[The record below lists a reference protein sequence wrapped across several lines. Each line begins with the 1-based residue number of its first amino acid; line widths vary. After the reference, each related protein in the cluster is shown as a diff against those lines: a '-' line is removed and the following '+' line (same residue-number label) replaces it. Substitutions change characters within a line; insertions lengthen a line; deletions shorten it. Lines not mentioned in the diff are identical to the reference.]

1 MHKTRRQALKLAK
14 DYLFEIGTEEMP
26 AHVVSRS
33 VKQLADRTKKFLKE
47 NGLKFKD
54 IKTYSTPRR
63 LTILVEDLAEKQD
76 DIDEVKKGPAKKIA
90 QDADGNWTKAAQGF
104 ARGQGITTD
113 DIYFEELKGTE
124 YAYVHVQ
131 KEGKKA
137 SDILL
142 GMSDIIKDMTFP
154 TKMRWDSNDFE
165 FVRPIHWLVSLYD
178 SDVIPVKI
186 LDITAGRKTEGHRFL
201 GDSVVL
207 ANADDYVEAL
217 KDQFVIVDAKERKD
231 MIVNQMNDLVKKNNW
246 KVKEDKNLLEEVTN
260 LVEYPTVFV
269 GSFDEKYLNIPD
281 EVLITSMKDNQ
292 RYFEVYDQ
300 NGKLINHFIAVRNG
314 NKDYLDNVIS
324 GNEKVL
330 VARLDDAQFF
340 YDEDRKYP
348 LSHFVD
354 KMKNVSFHDKIGSMA
369 EKMKRVRLIGDYLAK
384 RWNLDE
390 NVVKDFDRAS
400 ELYKFDLVTQMVGE
414 FAELQGVMGMH
425 YARLA
430 GENEEVAVAIKEH
443 YMPTTAEGELP
454 ETTVGS
460 LLSVADKI
468 DTILT
473 FFGAGMIPSSSN
485 DPYALRRNAYGIVR
499 ILLNQKWSLPFNQV
513 LPEIVELVDG
523 KTPAKLPKTNEED
536 EQIALF
542 IRDRIKQYL
551 QKNNFKYDVIDA
563 VLASSQQDPS
573 EILSAAKVLGLHHDD
588 AEFKPVV
595 ESLTRIDNILKK
607 AKFNN
612 KQAEVDENLFEDA
625 SENELFAGIQNLQEI
640 QNLADLY
647 QGFVQLQPVID
658 RYFDTNMIMA
668 KDKKVRNNRLAQ
680 LSQVSVL
687 ADRLGDLSKL
697 VIK

>member
-1 MHKTRRQALKLAK
+1 MAK

-26 AHVVSRS
+26 AHVVPRS
-33 VKQLADRTKKFLKE
+33 VNQLADRTRKFLKE

-54 IKTYSTPRR
+54 IKTFSTPRR

-104 ARGQGITTD
+104 ARGQGMTTD

-142 GMSDIIKDMTFP
+142 GMSEIIKAMTFP

-165 FVRPIHWLVSLYD
+165 FVRPIHWLVSLFGNE
-178 SDVIPVKI
+178 VIPVKI

-207 ANADDYVEAL
+207 ANADDYEDAL
-217 KDQFVIVDAKERKD
+217 KDQYVIANAEERKD
-231 MIVNQMNDLVKKNNW
+231 MIVNQMDELVKENHW
-246 KVKEDKNLLEEVTN
+246 QVKPDRDLLEEVTY
-260 LVEYPTVFV
+260 LVEYPTVFA

-281 EVLITSMKDNQ
+281 VVLITSMKDNQ
-292 RYFEVYDQ
+292 RYFEVYDE
-300 NGKLINHFIAVRNG
+300 NDKLINHFIAVRNG

-354 KMKNVSFHDKIGSMA
+354 RLKDVSFHDKIGSMA
-369 EKMKRVRLIGDYLAK
+369 EKVQRVRMIGDYLAK
-384 RWNLDE
+384 RWNLPE

-430 GENEEVAVAIKEH
+430 GEDEEVSVAIKEH
-443 YMPTTAEGELP
+443 YMPATAEGPLP

-460 LLSVADKI
+460 LLSIADKI
-468 DTILT
+468 DTIVT
-473 FFGAGMIPSSSN
+473 FFGAGMIPTSSN
-485 DPYALRRNAYGIVR
+485 DPYALRRYAYGIVR
-499 ILLNQKWSLPFNQV
+499 ILLNEKWSLPFNEV
-513 LPEIVELVDG
+513 LPEIISLLNG
-523 KTPAKLPKTNEED
+523 ATPARLPKSDADQE
-536 EQIALF
+536 IADF
-542 IRDRIKQYL
+542 IRDRVKQYL
-551 QKNNFKYDVIDA
+551 QKNKFKYDIIDA

-573 EILSAAKVLGLHHDD
+573 QILAAANVLQLHHDD
-588 AEFKPVV
+588 EEFKPVV

-607 AKFNN
+607 AKFKGNV
-612 KQAEVDENLFEDA
+612 EVDESLFEDN
-625 SENELFAGIQNLQEI
+625 SEKELYVGVQNLQEI
-640 QNLADLY
+640 ESLADLY

-658 RYFDTNMIMA
+658 QYFDVNMIM
-668 KDKKVRNNRLAQ
+668 DKNEKVKNNRLAQ
-680 LSQVSVL
+680 LYAVSEL
-687 ADRLGDLSKL
+687 ADRLGNLSKL

>member
-1 MHKTRRQALKLAK
+1 MAK

-26 AHVVSRS
+26 AHVVPRS
-33 VKQLADRTKKFLKE
+33 VKQLADRTRKFLKE

-54 IKTYSTPRR
+54 IKTFSTPCR

-90 QDADGNWTKAAQGF
+90 QDKDGNWTKAAQGF
-104 ARGQGITTD
+104 ARGQGMTTD

-142 GMSDIIKDMTFP
+142 GMSDIVKAMTFP

-165 FVRPIHWLVSLYD
+165 FVRPIHWLVSLFGN
-178 SDVIPVKI
+178 DVIPVKI

-207 ANADDYVEAL
+207 ANADDYEDAL
-217 KDQFVIVDAKERKD
+217 KDQYVIADAEERKD
-231 MIVNQMNDLVKKNNW
+231 MIVNQMNELVKQNNW
-246 KVKEDKNLLEEVTN
+246 EIKPDRDLLEEVTY
-260 LVEYPTVFV
+260 LVEYPTVFA
-269 GSFDEKYLNIPD
+269 GSFDKKYLNIPD

-292 RYFEVYDQ
+292 RYFEVYDE

-354 KMKNVSFHDKIGSMA
+354 RLKNVSFHDKIGSMA
-369 EKMKRVRLIGDYLAK
+369 EKMQRVRMIGDYLAK
-384 RWNLDE
+384 RWNLPE
-390 NVVKDFDRAS
+390 SVITDFDRAS

-430 GENEEVAVAIKEH
+430 GENEDVAVAIKEH

-454 ETTVGS
+454 TTTVGS
-460 LLSVADKI
+460 LLSIADKI
-468 DTILT
+468 DTIVT
-473 FFGAGMIPSSSN
+473 FFGAGMIPTSSN
-485 DPYALRRNAYGIVR
+485 DPYALRRYAYGIVR
-499 ILLNQKWSLPFNQV
+499 ILLNEKWSLPFNEV
-513 LPEIVELVDG
+513 LPEIIKMLNGV
-523 KTPAKLPKTNEED
+523 TPAKLPKGDADQE
-536 EQIALF
+536 IADF
-542 IRDRIKQYL
+542 IRDRVKQYL
-551 QKNNFKYDVIDA
+551 QKNKFKYDIIDA

-573 EILSAAKVLGLHHDD
+573 QILAAANVLQLHHDD
-588 AEFKPVV
+588 DEFKPVV

-607 AKFNN
+607 AKF
-612 KQAEVDENLFEDA
+612 KGGIEVDESLFDDN
-625 SENELFAGIQNLQEI
+625 SEKELYVGVQNLQDIED
-640 QNLADLY
+640 LADLY

-658 RYFDTNMIMA
+658 QYFDTNMIMA
-668 KDKKVRNNRLAQ
+668 KDENVKNNRLAQ
-680 LSQVSVL
+680 LSVVSEL

>member
-1 MHKTRRQALKLAK
+1 MAK

-26 AHVVSRS
+26 AHVVTRS
-33 VKQLADRTKKFLKE
+33 VNQLADRTRKFLKE
-47 NGLKFKD
+47 NGLSFKD
-54 IKTYSTPRR
+54 IKTFSTPRR
-63 LTILVEDLAEKQD
+63 LTILVEDLAEKQE

-104 ARGQGITTD
+104 ARGQGVSVD

-124 YAYVHVQ
+124 YAYVHIQ

-142 GMSDIIKDMTFP
+142 GMSDIIKAMTFP
-154 TKMRWDSNDFE
+154 TKMRLDSNDFE
-165 FVRPIHWLVSLYD
+165 FVRPIHWLVSLYGN
-178 SDVIPVKI
+178 DVIPVKI

-207 ANADDYVEAL
+207 ANADDYEDAL
-217 KDQFVIVDAKERKD
+217 KNQFVIVDAKERKD
-231 MIVNQMNDLVKKNNW
+231 MIVHQINDLVAKNNW
-246 KVKEDKNLLEEVTN
+246 QVKEDKNLLEEVTN
-260 LVEYPTVFV
+260 LVEYPTVFA
-269 GSFDEKYLNIPD
+269 GSFDEKYLQIPD

-292 RYFEVYDQ
+292 RYFEVYDED
-300 NGKLINHFIAVRNG
+300 GKLINYFIAVRNG

-369 EKMKRVRLIGDYLAK
+369 EKMERVQIIGNYLAK

-390 NVVKDFDRAS
+390 NVVSDFDRAS

-443 YMPTTAEGELP
+443 YMPATAEGPLP

-460 LLSVADKI
+460 LLSIADKL
-468 DTILT
+468 DTIIT
-473 FFGAGMIPSSSN
+473 FFGAGMIPTSSN
-485 DPYALRRNAYGIVR
+485 DPYALRRYAYGIVR
-499 ILLNQKWSLPFNQV
+499 ILLNQKWSLPFNAV
-513 LPEIVELVDG
+513 LPEIVDLING
-523 KTPAKLPKTNEED
+523 KTPAKLPKAGEED
-536 EQIALF
+536 EEIALF

-551 QKNNFKYDVIDA
+551 QKNNFKYDIIDA

-573 EILSAAKVLGLHHDD
+573 QILAAANVLQLHHDD
-588 AEFKPVV
+588 EEFKPVV

-607 AKFNN
+607 AKFNG
-612 KQAEVDENLFEDA
+612 QVEVNEELFDDN
-625 SENELFAGIQNLQEI
+625 SEKELFAGVQNLQEI
-640 QNLADLY
+640 EELADLY

-658 RYFDTNMIMA
+658 QYFETNMIMA
-668 KDKKVRNNRLAQ
+668 KDENVKNNRLAQ
-680 LSQVSVL
+680 LSKVSEM

>member
-1 MHKTRRQALKLAK
+1 MAK

-26 AHVVSRS
+26 AHVVPRS
-33 VKQLADRTKKFLKE
+33 VKQLADRTRKFLKE

-54 IKTYSTPRR
+54 IKTFSTPRR

-90 QDADGNWTKAAQGF
+90 QDQDGNWTKAAQGF
-104 ARGQGITTD
+104 ARGQGMTTD

-142 GMSDIIKDMTFP
+142 GMSDIIKAMTFP

-165 FVRPIHWLVSLYD
+165 FVRPIHWLVSLFG

-186 LDITAGRKTEGHRFL
+186 LDITASRKTQGHRFL

-207 ANADDYVEAL
+207 ANADDYEDAL
-217 KDQFVIVDAKERKD
+217 KDQFVIADADERKD
-231 MIVNQMNDLVKKNNW
+231 MIVRQMNELVKKNNW
-246 KVKEDKNLLEEVTN
+246 QVKPDRDLLEEVTY
-260 LVEYPTVFV
+260 LVEYPTVFA
-269 GSFDEKYLNIPD
+269 GSFDEKYLKIPD

-292 RYFEVYDQ
+292 RYFEVYDET
-300 NGKLINHFIAVRNG
+300 GKLINHFIAVRNG

-354 KMKNVSFHDKIGSMA
+354 RLKNVSFHDKIGSMA
-369 EKMKRVRLIGDYLAK
+369 EKMQRVRMIGDYLAK
-384 RWNLDE
+384 RWDLPE

-430 GENEEVAVAIKEH
+430 GEDEEVSVAIKEH
-443 YMPTTAEGELP
+443 YMPATAEGPLP

-460 LLSVADKI
+460 LLSIADKI
-468 DTILT
+468 DTIVT
-473 FFGAGMIPSSSN
+473 FFGAGMIPTSSN
-485 DPYALRRNAYGIVR
+485 DPYALRRYAYGIVR
-499 ILLNQKWSLPFNQV
+499 ILLNEKWSLPFNEV
-513 LPEIVELVDG
+513 LPEIISMLNGV
-523 KTPAKLPKTNEED
+523 TPAKLPKSDADQE
-536 EQIALF
+536 IADF
-542 IRDRIKQYL
+542 IRDRVKQYL
-551 QKNNFKYDVIDA
+551 QKNDFKYDIIDA

-573 EILSAAKVLGLHHDD
+573 QILAAATVLQLHHDD
-588 AEFKPVV
+588 EEFKPVV

-607 AKFNN
+607 AKFKSNT
-612 KQAEVDENLFEDA
+612 AVDESLFDDN
-625 SENELFAGIQNLQEI
+625 SEKELYAGVQNLQDIES
-640 QNLADLY
+640 LADLY

-658 RYFDTNMIMA
+658 QYFETNMIMA
-668 KDKKVRNNRLAQ
+668 KDEKVKNNRLAQ
-680 LSQVSVL
+680 LYAVNEL

>member
-1 MHKTRRQALKLAK
+1 MAK

-26 AHVVSRS
+26 AHVVPRS
-33 VKQLADRTKKFLKE
+33 VSQLADRTRKFLKE

-54 IKTYSTPRR
+54 IKTFSTPRR

-104 ARGQGITTD
+104 ARGQGMTTD

-142 GMSDIIKDMTFP
+142 GMSEIIKAMTFP

-165 FVRPIHWLVSLYD
+165 FVRPIHWLVSLFGNE
-178 SDVIPVKI
+178 VIPVKI

-207 ANADDYVEAL
+207 ANADDYEDAL
-217 KDQFVIVDAKERKD
+217 KDQYVIANAEERKD
-231 MIVNQMNDLVKKNNW
+231 MIVNQMDELVKENHW
-246 KVKEDKNLLEEVTN
+246 QVKPDRDLLEEVTY
-260 LVEYPTVFV
+260 LVEYPTVFA

-292 RYFEVYDQ
+292 RYFEVYDE

-354 KMKNVSFHDKIGSMA
+354 RLKDVSFHDKIGSMA
-369 EKMKRVRLIGDYLAK
+369 EKVQRVRMIGDYLAK
-384 RWNLDE
+384 RWNLPE

-430 GENEEVAVAIKEH
+430 GEDEEVSVAIKEH
-443 YMPTTAEGELP
+443 YMPATAEGPLP

-460 LLSVADKI
+460 LLSIADKI
-468 DTILT
+468 DTIIT
-473 FFGAGMIPSSSN
+473 FFGAGMIPTSSN
-485 DPYALRRNAYGIVR
+485 DPYALRRYAYGIVR
-499 ILLNQKWSLPFNQV
+499 ILLNEKWSLPFNEV
-513 LPEIVELVDG
+513 LPEIISLLNGV
-523 KTPAKLPKTNEED
+523 TPARLPKSDVDQE
-536 EQIALF
+536 IADF
-542 IRDRIKQYL
+542 IRDRVKQYL
-551 QKNNFKYDVIDA
+551 QKNKFKYDIIDA

-573 EILSAAKVLGLHHDD
+573 QILAAANVLQLHHDD
-588 AEFKPVV
+588 EEFKPVV

-607 AKFNN
+607 AKFKGNV
-612 KQAEVDENLFEDA
+612 EVDESLFEDN
-625 SENELFAGIQNLQEI
+625 SEKELYVGVQNLQEI
-640 QNLADLY
+640 ESLADLY

-658 RYFDTNMIMA
+658 QYFDVNMIM
-668 KDKKVRNNRLAQ
+668 DKNEKVKNNRLAQ
-680 LSQVSVL
+680 LYAVSEL
-687 ADRLGDLSKL
+687 ADRLGHLSKL

>member
-1 MHKTRRQALKLAK
+1 MAK

-26 AHVVSRS
+26 AHVVTRS
-33 VKQLADRTKKFLKE
+33 VNQLADRTRKFLKE
-47 NGLKFKD
+47 NGLSFKD
-54 IKTYSTPRR
+54 IKTFSTPRR
-63 LTILVEDLAEKQD
+63 LTILVEDLAEKQE

-104 ARGQGITTD
+104 ARGQGVSVD

-124 YAYVHVQ
+124 YAYVHIK

-142 GMSDIIKDMTFP
+142 GMSDIIKAMTFP

-165 FVRPIHWLVSLYD
+165 FVRPIHWLVSLYGN
-178 SDVIPVKI
+178 DVIPVKI

-207 ANADDYVEAL
+207 ANADDYEDAL
-217 KDQFVIVDAKERKD
+217 KNQFVIVDAKERKD
-231 MIVNQMNDLVKKNNW
+231 MIVHQINDLVAKNNW
-246 KVKEDKNLLEEVTN
+246 QVKEDKNLLEEVTN
-260 LVEYPTVFV
+260 LVEYPTVFA
-269 GSFDEKYLNIPD
+269 GSFDEKYLQIPD

-292 RYFEVYDQ
+292 RYFEVYDED
-300 NGKLINHFIAVRNG
+300 GKLINYFIAVRNG

-369 EKMKRVRLIGDYLAK
+369 EKMERVQIIGNYLAK

-390 NVVKDFDRAS
+390 NVVSDFDRAS

-443 YMPTTAEGELP
+443 YMPATAEGPLP

-460 LLSVADKI
+460 LLSIADKL
-468 DTILT
+468 DTIIT
-473 FFGAGMIPSSSN
+473 FFGAGMIPTSSN
-485 DPYALRRNAYGIVR
+485 DPYALRRYAYGIVR
-499 ILLNQKWSLPFNQV
+499 ILLNQKWSLPFNAV
-513 LPEIVELVDG
+513 LPEIVDLING
-523 KTPAKLPKTNEED
+523 KTPAKLPKAGEED
-536 EQIALF
+536 EEIALF

-551 QKNNFKYDVIDA
+551 QKNNFKYDIIDA

-573 EILSAAKVLGLHHDD
+573 QILAAANVLQLHHDD
-588 AEFKPVV
+588 EEFKPVV

-607 AKFNN
+607 AKFNG
-612 KQAEVDENLFEDA
+612 QVEVNEELFDDN
-625 SENELFAGIQNLQEI
+625 SEKELFAGVQNLQEI
-640 QNLADLY
+640 EELADLY

-658 RYFDTNMIMA
+658 QYFETNMIMA
-668 KDKKVRNNRLAQ
+668 KDENVKNNRLAQ
-680 LSQVSVL
+680 LSKVSEM

>member
-1 MHKTRRQALKLAK
+1 MAK

-26 AHVVSRS
+26 AHVVPRS
-33 VKQLADRTKKFLKE
+33 VSQLADRTRKFLKE

-54 IKTYSTPRR
+54 IKTFSTPRR

-104 ARGQGITTD
+104 ARGQGMTTD

-142 GMSDIIKDMTFP
+142 GMSEIIKAMTFP

-165 FVRPIHWLVSLYD
+165 FVRPIHWLVSLFGNE
-178 SDVIPVKI
+178 VIPVKI

-207 ANADDYVEAL
+207 ANADDYEDAL
-217 KDQFVIVDAKERKD
+217 KDQYVIANAEERKD
-231 MIVNQMNDLVKKNNW
+231 MIVNQMDELVKKNHW
-246 KVKEDKNLLEEVTN
+246 QVKPDRDLLEEVTY
-260 LVEYPTVFV
+260 LVEYPTVFA

-292 RYFEVYDQ
+292 RYFEVYDE

-354 KMKNVSFHDKIGSMA
+354 RLKDVSFHDKIGSMA
-369 EKMKRVRLIGDYLAK
+369 EKVQRVRMIGDYLAK
-384 RWNLDE
+384 RWNLPE

-430 GENEEVAVAIKEH
+430 GEDEEVSVAIKEH
-443 YMPTTAEGELP
+443 YMPATAEGPLP

-460 LLSVADKI
+460 LLSIADKI
-468 DTILT
+468 DTIIT
-473 FFGAGMIPSSSN
+473 FFGAGMIPTSSN
-485 DPYALRRNAYGIVR
+485 DPYALRRYAYGIVR
-499 ILLNQKWSLPFNQV
+499 ILLNEKWSLPFNEV
-513 LPEIVELVDG
+513 LPEIISLLNG
-523 KTPAKLPKTNEED
+523 ATPARLPKSDADQE
-536 EQIALF
+536 IADF
-542 IRDRIKQYL
+542 IRDRVKQYL
-551 QKNNFKYDVIDA
+551 QKNKFKYDIIDA

-573 EILSAAKVLGLHHDD
+573 QILAAANVLQLHHDD
-588 AEFKPVV
+588 EEFKPVV

-607 AKFNN
+607 AKFKGNV
-612 KQAEVDENLFEDA
+612 EVDESLFEDN
-625 SENELFAGIQNLQEI
+625 SEKELYVGVQNLQEI
-640 QNLADLY
+640 ESLADLY

-658 RYFDTNMIMA
+658 QYFDVNMIM
-668 KDKKVRNNRLAQ
+668 DKNEKVKNNRLAQ
-680 LSQVSVL
+680 LYAVNEL
-687 ADRLGDLSKL
+687 ADRLGNLSKL

>member
-1 MHKTRRQALKLAK
+1 MAK

-26 AHVVSRS
+26 AHVVTRS
-33 VKQLADRTKKFLKE
+33 VNQLADRTRKFLKE
-47 NGLKFKD
+47 NGLSFKD
-54 IKTYSTPRR
+54 IKTFSTPRR
-63 LTILVEDLAEKQD
+63 LTILVEDLAEKQE

-104 ARGQGITTD
+104 ARGQGVSVD

-124 YAYVHVQ
+124 YAYVHIQ

-142 GMSDIIKDMTFP
+142 GMSDIIKVMTFP

-165 FVRPIHWLVSLYD
+165 FVRPIHWLVSLYGN
-178 SDVIPVKI
+178 DVIPVKI

-207 ANADDYVEAL
+207 ANADDYEDAL
-217 KDQFVIVDAKERKD
+217 KNQFVIVDAKERKD
-231 MIVNQMNDLVKKNNW
+231 MIVHQINDLVAKNNW
-246 KVKEDKNLLEEVTN
+246 QVKEDKNLLEEVTN
-260 LVEYPTVFV
+260 LVEYPTVFA
-269 GSFDEKYLNIPD
+269 GSFDEKYLQIPD

-292 RYFEVYDQ
+292 RYFEVYDED
-300 NGKLINHFIAVRNG
+300 GKLINYFIAVRNG

-369 EKMKRVRLIGDYLAK
+369 EKMERVQIIGNYLAK

-390 NVVKDFDRAS
+390 NVVSDFDRAS

-443 YMPTTAEGELP
+443 YMPATAEGPLP

-460 LLSVADKI
+460 LLSIADKL
-468 DTILT
+468 DTIIT
-473 FFGAGMIPSSSN
+473 FFGAGMIPTSSN
-485 DPYALRRNAYGIVR
+485 DPYALRRYAYGIVR
-499 ILLNQKWSLPFNQV
+499 ILLNQKWSLPFNAV
-513 LPEIVELVDG
+513 LPEIVDLING
-523 KTPAKLPKTNEED
+523 KTPAKLPKAGEED
-536 EQIALF
+536 EEIALF

-551 QKNNFKYDVIDA
+551 QKNNFKYDIIDA

-573 EILSAAKVLGLHHDD
+573 QILAAANVLQLHHDD
-588 AEFKPVV
+588 EEFKPVV

-607 AKFNN
+607 AKFNG
-612 KQAEVDENLFEDA
+612 QVEVNEELFDDN
-625 SENELFAGIQNLQEI
+625 SEKELFAGVQNLQEI
-640 QNLADLY
+640 EELADLY

-658 RYFDTNMIMA
+658 QYFETNMIMA
-668 KDKKVRNNRLAQ
+668 KDENVKNNRLAQ
-680 LSQVSVL
+680 LSKVSEM

>member
-1 MHKTRRQALKLAK
+1 MAK

-26 AHVVSRS
+26 AHVVPRS
-33 VKQLADRTKKFLKE
+33 VKQLADRTRKFLKE

-54 IKTYSTPRR
+54 IKTFSTPRR

-90 QDADGNWTKAAQGF
+90 QDQDGNWTKAAQGF
-104 ARGQGITTD
+104 ARGQGMTTD

-142 GMSDIIKDMTFP
+142 GMSDIIKAMTFP

-165 FVRPIHWLVSLYD
+165 FVRPIHWLVSLFG

-186 LDITAGRKTEGHRFL
+186 LDITAGRKTQGHRFL

-207 ANADDYVEAL
+207 ANADDYEDAL
-217 KDQFVIVDAKERKD
+217 KDQFVIADADERKD
-231 MIVNQMNDLVKKNNW
+231 MIVRQMNELVKKNNW
-246 KVKEDKNLLEEVTN
+246 QVKPDRDLLEEVTY
-260 LVEYPTVFV
+260 LVEYPTVFA
-269 GSFDEKYLNIPD
+269 GSFDEKYLKIPD

-292 RYFEVYDQ
+292 RYFEVYDE

-354 KMKNVSFHDKIGSMA
+354 RLKNVSFHDKIGSMA
-369 EKMKRVRLIGDYLAK
+369 EKMQRVRMIGDYLAK
-384 RWNLDE
+384 RWDLPE

-430 GENEEVAVAIKEH
+430 GEDEEVSVAIKEH
-443 YMPTTAEGELP
+443 YMPATAEGPLP

-460 LLSVADKI
+460 LLSIA
-468 DTILT
+468 DTIVT
-473 FFGAGMIPSSSN
+473 FFGAGMIPTSSN
-485 DPYALRRNAYGIVR
+485 DPYALRRYAYGIVR
-499 ILLNQKWSLPFNQV
+499 ILLNEKWSLPFNEV
-513 LPEIVELVDG
+513 LPEIISMLNGV
-523 KTPAKLPKTNEED
+523 TPAKLPKSDADQE
-536 EQIALF
+536 IADF
-542 IRDRIKQYL
+542 IRDRVKQYL
-551 QKNNFKYDVIDA
+551 QKNDFKYDIIDA

-573 EILSAAKVLGLHHDD
+573 QILAAANVLQLHHDD
-588 AEFKPVV
+588 EEFKPVV

-607 AKFNN
+607 AKFKSNT
-612 KQAEVDENLFEDA
+612 AVDESLFDDN
-625 SENELFAGIQNLQEI
+625 SEKELYAGVQNLQDIES
-640 QNLADLY
+640 LADLY

-658 RYFDTNMIMA
+658 QYFETNMIMA
-668 KDKKVRNNRLAQ
+668 KDEKVKNNRLAQ
-680 LSQVSVL
+680 LYAVNEL

>member
-1 MHKTRRQALKLAK
+1 MAK

-26 AHVVSRS
+26 AHVVTRS
-33 VKQLADRTKKFLKE
+33 VNQLADRTRKFLKE
-47 NGLKFKD
+47 NGLSFKD
-54 IKTYSTPRR
+54 IKTFSTPRR
-63 LTILVEDLAEKQD
+63 LTILVEDLAEKQE

-104 ARGQGITTD
+104 ARGQGVSVD
-113 DIYFEELKGTE
+113 DIYFEELEGTE
-124 YAYVHVQ
+124 YAYVHIQ

-142 GMSDIIKDMTFP
+142 GMSDIIKAMTFP

-165 FVRPIHWLVSLYD
+165 FVRPIHWLVSLYGN
-178 SDVIPVKI
+178 DVIPVKI

-207 ANADDYVEAL
+207 ANADDYEDAL
-217 KDQFVIVDAKERKD
+217 KNQFVIVDAKERKD
-231 MIVNQMNDLVKKNNW
+231 MIVHQINDLVAKNNW
-246 KVKEDKNLLEEVTN
+246 QVKEDKNLLEEVTN
-260 LVEYPTVFV
+260 LVEYPTVFA
-269 GSFDEKYLNIPD
+269 GSFDEKYLQIPD

-292 RYFEVYDQ
+292 RYFEVYDED
-300 NGKLINHFIAVRNG
+300 GKLINYFIAVRNG

-369 EKMKRVRLIGDYLAK
+369 EKMERVQIIGNYLAK

-390 NVVKDFDRAS
+390 NVVSDFDRAS

-443 YMPTTAEGELP
+443 YMPATAEGPLP

-460 LLSVADKI
+460 LLSIADKL
-468 DTILT
+468 DTIIT
-473 FFGAGMIPSSSN
+473 FFGAGMIPTSSN
-485 DPYALRRNAYGIVR
+485 DPYALRRYAYGIVR
-499 ILLNQKWSLPFNQV
+499 ILLNQKWSLPFNAV
-513 LPEIVELVDG
+513 LPEIVDLING
-523 KTPAKLPKTNEED
+523 KTPAKLPKAGEED
-536 EQIALF
+536 EEIALF

-551 QKNNFKYDVIDA
+551 QKNNFKYDIIDA

-573 EILSAAKVLGLHHDD
+573 QILAAANVLQLHHDD
-588 AEFKPVV
+588 EEFKPVV

-607 AKFNN
+607 AKFNG
-612 KQAEVDENLFEDA
+612 QVEVNEDLFDDN
-625 SENELFAGIQNLQEI
+625 SEKELFAGVQNLQEI
-640 QNLADLY
+640 EDLADLY

-658 RYFDTNMIMA
+658 QYFETNMIMA
-668 KDKKVRNNRLAQ
+668 KNENVKNNRLAQ
-680 LSQVSVL
+680 LSQVSEM

>member
-1 MHKTRRQALKLAK
+1 MAK

-26 AHVVSRS
+26 AHVVTRS
-33 VKQLADRTKKFLKE
+33 VNQLADRTRKFLKE
-47 NGLKFKD
+47 NGLSFKD
-54 IKTYSTPRR
+54 IKTFSTPRR
-63 LTILVEDLAEKQD
+63 LTILVEDLAEKQE

-104 ARGQGITTD
+104 ARGQGVSVE

-124 YAYVHVQ
+124 YAYVHIQ

-142 GMSDIIKDMTFP
+142 GMSDIIKAMTFP

-165 FVRPIHWLVSLYD
+165 FVRPIHWLVSLYGN
-178 SDVIPVKI
+178 DVIPVKI

-207 ANADDYVEAL
+207 ANADDYEDAL
-217 KDQFVIVDAKERKD
+217 KNQFVIVDAKERKD
-231 MIVNQMNDLVKKNNW
+231 MIVHQINDLVAKNNW
-246 KVKEDKNLLEEVTN
+246 QVKEDKNLLEEVTN
-260 LVEYPTVFV
+260 LVEYPTVFA
-269 GSFDEKYLNIPD
+269 GSFDEKYLQIPD

-292 RYFEVYDQ
+292 RYFEVYDED
-300 NGKLINHFIAVRNG
+300 GKLINYFIAVRNG

-369 EKMKRVRLIGDYLAK
+369 EKMERVQIIGNYLAK

-390 NVVKDFDRAS
+390 NVVSDFDRAS

-443 YMPTTAEGELP
+443 YMPATAEGPLP

-460 LLSVADKI
+460 LLSIADKL
-468 DTILT
+468 DTIIT
-473 FFGAGMIPSSSN
+473 FFGAGMIPTSSN
-485 DPYALRRNAYGIVR
+485 DPYALRRYAYGIVR
-499 ILLNQKWSLPFNQV
+499 ILLNQKWSLPFNAV
-513 LPEIVELVDG
+513 LPEIVDLING
-523 KTPAKLPKTNEED
+523 KTPAKLPKAGEED
-536 EQIALF
+536 EEIALF

-551 QKNNFKYDVIDA
+551 QKNNFKYDIIDA

-573 EILSAAKVLGLHHDD
+573 QILAAANVLQLHHDD
-588 AEFKPVV
+588 EEFKPVV

-607 AKFNN
+607 AKFNG
-612 KQAEVDENLFEDA
+612 QVEVNEELFDDN
-625 SENELFAGIQNLQEI
+625 SEKELFAGVQNLQEI
-640 QNLADLY
+640 EELADLY

-658 RYFDTNMIMA
+658 QYFETNMIMA
-668 KDKKVRNNRLAQ
+668 KDENVKNNRLAQ
-680 LSQVSVL
+680 LSKVSEM